1 MMFFV
6 FMICAMFSV
15 DSLKKIAYDF
25 GGINENETNNSYHE
39 SLFPFMKLFGGVLF
53 LVDFHWVESRLL
65 SSTSRS

>member
-1 MMFFV
+1 MFFV

-39 SLFPFMKLFGGVLF
+39 SLFIFKRFFVEVLF
-53 LVDFHWVESRLL
+53 LRDSHWVKARLL
-65 SSTSRS
+65 PSTSCS